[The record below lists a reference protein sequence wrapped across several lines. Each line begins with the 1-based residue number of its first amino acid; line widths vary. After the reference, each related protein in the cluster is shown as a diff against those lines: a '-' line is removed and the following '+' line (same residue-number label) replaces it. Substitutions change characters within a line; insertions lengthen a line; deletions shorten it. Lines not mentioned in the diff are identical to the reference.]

1 MLINWK
7 RRSLVALVLAIA
19 LLLIQYGPIP
29 SQPTNQPEKE
39 LDKSLSCPITVSI
52 DNVLAISWQPSFCET
67 HQDKAECQSQDASD
81 FDAKHF
87 TLHGLWPQPRGKEYC
102 CLPSNFPKKPWS
114 SQPNF
119 DDELDDE
126 TLALLEDRRMPGVE
140 SFLHRHEWYKHGTCY
155 NPQSERPEEEYFE
168 ESLALLEQIN
178 NSSVQ
183 DLFASRIGRT
193 VSLAQIQ
200 AAFDRDFGP
209 GAGQKVNLKCDRQG
223 RISELWINLAGD
235 IKSDTPISE
244 LLATAKNARSQCRSG
259 FIDPVGF
266 SS

>member
-1 MLINWK
+1 
-7 RRSLVALVLAIA
+7 
-19 LLLIQYGPIP
+19 
-29 SQPTNQPEKE
+29 
-39 LDKSLSCPITVSI
+39 
-52 DNVLAISWQPSFCET
+52 LAISWQPSFCET

-183 DLFASRIGRT
+183 DLFASRIGQT